1 MVVVSQKC
9 SEWLQQKGGGRN
21 AVKAGA
27 FWVGGARS
35 KQGCVV
41 NIKIQLIF
49 KGSLV
54 LFPSFGK
61 EKWQSGR
68 M

>member
-49 KGSLV
+49 
-54 LFPSFGK
+54 
-61 EKWQSGR
+61 
-68 M
+68 